1 MDKLNT
7 SILNHKRTVIIVYA
21 VLTVVSIFLAM
32 AVPVNYNM
40 IDYLPEEAPSTKSID
55 MMQKEFDEGL
65 PNCNI
70 YVPNISLIRAR
81 EMKDELLKMS
91 EVSGVVWLD
100 MLVDITVPLEMADSR
115 TVETFYKDGG
125 ARYIATVDSE
135 NMSEALENIRTVAGG
150 EAAISGQVIDLAF
163 AQNAT
168 GSEMVKVVALLLPLI
183 LIILVFATRSWID
196 PLLVLITIGV
206 GVLLNMGSNI
216 IFKNISFI
224 TQAVGAVLQ
233 MAVSIDYAVFLL
245 HRFNQYT
252 DEGMTPFAAMKL
264 AMRTSVVSIQ
274 ASAMTT
280 LLGFLALIFMR
291 FRIGPDM
298 GIVLA
303 KGIIFSF
310 LTVMTLLPAL
320 ILASYRLGDRLRHR
334 NLMPSFAG
342 ISKGIIKVR
351 WLVIIIV
358 LIFIPVTYLGQLN
371 NDFIYGINDEFDPAS
386 RYAFDRQLIRD
397 KFGEEQQWALLVP
410 RGQPGSERVL
420 MDQLDKLPGIT
431 SVTGYARL
439 PGSALPQ
446 EFVPADQVEQLLSP
460 NYSRIIITAAVP
472 AESERSFELVETVRE
487 RAEALYP
494 EGVHL
499 AGESVSLVDMRD
511 TIHKD
516 NSIVNGLAILAVGLV
531 ILLTFRSLSIP
542 LVLLLTIET
551 AIWFN
556 LSIPYFFGTK
566 LSYLGYLIIS
576 TVQLGATVDY
586 AILYTQL
593 YLEERQLKTP
603 RQAAKDALTNTLPAI
618 LPPAMIL
625 MLTGY
630 MLSWISTLSM
640 VNELGLVLGRGAML
654 SFLMVV
660 LFLPALIMILDKPIK
675 ALTLKSGWNRG
686 ANVTEESVVSTA
698 ELNKPIDKP
707 SNESSNEPNEPNEPL
722 QKYVNGNR

>member
-1 MDKLNT
+1 M
-7 SILNHKRTVIIVYA
+7 IIVYVVLA
-21 VLTVVSIFLAM
+21 VLSIVLAM
-32 AVPVNYNM
+32 AVPVNYNL
-40 IDYLPEEAPSTKSID
+40 IDYLPEEAPSTKSIEL
-55 MMQKEFDEGL
+55 MQSEFDEGL

-81 EMKDELLKMS
+81 ELKAELLELP
-91 EVSGVVWLD
+91 EVSGVIWLD
-100 MLVDITVPLEMADSR
+100 MLADITVPLEMADSK

-125 ARYIATVDSE
+125 ARYIVTVDSE
-135 NMSEALENIRTVAGG
+135 NMAKSLDNIRAVAGE
-150 EAAISGQVIDLAF
+150 EAAISGQVIGLAF

-168 GSEMVKVVALLLPLI
+168 GSEMIKVVALLLPLI

-196 PLLVLITIGV
+196 PLLVLITIGI
-206 GVLLNMGSNI
+206 GVFLNMGTNI
-216 IFKNISFI
+216 VFKNISFI

-252 DEGMTPFAAMKL
+252 DEGMTPFEAMKL
-264 AMRTSVVSIQ
+264 AMRKSVVSIQ

-303 KGIIFSF
+303 KGIVFSF

-342 ISKGIIKVR
+342 TSKGVIKVR
-351 WLVIIIV
+351 WVVIIIV
-358 LIFIPVTYLGQLN
+358 LVFIPVTYLGQLN
-371 NDFIYGINDEFDPAS
+371 NDFIYGVADDNFDPTS
-386 RYAFDRQLIRD
+386 RYGIDRKLIQD

-410 RGQPGSERVL
+410 RGQPGTERVL
-420 MDQLDKLPGIT
+420 MDQLDKLPGVT

-439 PGSALPQ
+439 PGSAMPQ

-460 NYSRIIITAAVP
+460 NYSRIIMTAAVP
-472 AESERSFELVETVRE
+472 AESAGSFELVETVRE
-487 RAEALYP
+487 RAAALYP

-531 ILLTFRSLSIP
+531 ILLTFRSLAIP

-556 LSIPYFFGTK
+556 LSIPYFMGTK
-566 LSYLGYLIIS
+566 LSYLGYLVIS

-593 YLEERQLKTP
+593 YLEERRLKAP

-640 VNELGLVLGRGAML
+640 VNELGLVLGRGALL

-660 LFLPALIMILDKPIK
+660 LFLPALMMIL
-675 ALTLKSGWNRG
+675 TSR
-686 ANVTEESVVSTA
+686 S
-698 ELNKPIDKP
+698 
-707 SNESSNEPNEPNEPL
+707 
-722 QKYVNGNR
+722 RH